1 MARPQMVTRTILTTK
16 VTVLCMDVNT
26 AEPFN
31 KEVVLPR
38 TYNDEEKLLKKV
50 RVVVDTDSV
59 KAVHIVDSEVVK
71 TLYGMAEQDF
81 INNAVILPPR
91 AEQEEKN

>member
-31 KEVVLPR
+31 KELILPR
-38 TYNDEEKLLKKV
+38 TYNDEEKLLKRV
-50 RVVVDTDSV
+50 RAVVDTDAI
-59 KAVHIVDSEVVK
+59 KAVHIVDTEVVK
-71 TLYGMAEQDF
+71 TLYGMTEQDF
-81 INNAVILPPR
+81 IDNAVILPPR
-91 AEQEEKN
+91 EVEEEEN